1 MHTPLTPT
9 NWNGH
14 GHRRHSPAR
23 PDNKHAHSDPPP
35 HGFRAQLQ
43 NLLPRH
49 SLFHAHV
56 QIHQISSV
64 PLVHGEFAARWKF
77 RNVQSQTGLLTRV
90 KGKRRGSQKAQKD
103 EKRKCK
109 EIDEADSFGS
119 GEAAADHH
127 SSSSNSVSEEQ
138 NPNIP
143 SVVVSG
149 YISPTTSH
157 PKSPFQEL
165 LHATRSDFSRTSSS
179 ALSSSSNSQYG
190 SSAHLPQSLSIT
202 SITSNSASPTPSI
215 SAENYS
221 NARGMTPFYKLKD
234 HAVVWDHH
242 LDVVIKMDVDRESS
256 ELMPNEFKLVV
267 MQRVI
272 PGDPDAPRNP
282 RLGALYLDLSEYA
295 GVGKEV
301 TRTYLLRD
309 TKMNATVKLT
319 ILLEHVGGDT
329 NYIAPPLP
337 KGEIFNGVADLLD
350 DDVYLTRP
358 RALDLWG
365 PYHNQQELEMDL
377 LGGTSIPEL
386 QSAAAGKSRSK
397 SRTRPRSKSRSRHTR
412 IPSNEK
418 NSMIS
423 ADDLNS
429 EADFYVDA
437 EDDSDLEE
445 PRYEVPFDVSRLPL
459 AYGPKTTEMLIE
471 AIFNPVRVTHHDSRG
486 NPFTYY
492 VSPEEVMKEEARKI
506 ERSRDKDRT
515 VRAHYLGNESPSVYS
530 ADDNSSHSG
539 HTGSQ
544 ENSDVGRGRTGVRGW
559 WSKKKTA
566 VSSTPTGSSRP
577 GTPVPVR

>member
-9 NWNGH
+9 NLNGH
-14 GHRRHSPAR
+14 GYRRHSPAR
-23 PDNKHAHSDPPP
+23 PDIKHAHSDPPA
-35 HGFRAQLQ
+35 HGLRAQLQ

-77 RNVQSQTGLLTRV
+77 RGVQSQTGLLQRV
-90 KGKRRGSQKAQKD
+90 KAKRRGSQKGKGKEVD
-103 EKRKCK
+103 EG
-109 EIDEADSFGS
+109 DSFGS
-119 GEAAADHH
+119 GEAVADHH
-127 SSSSNSVSEEQ
+127 SSSSNSVPEEQ

-149 YISPTTSH
+149 YTSPTTVQ
-157 PKSPFQEL
+157 PKPPFQDL
-165 LHATRSDFSRTSSS
+165 LHSHRSDFTRTDS
-179 ALSSSSNSQYG
+179 ALSTSSNSQYG

-202 SITSNSASPTPSI
+202 SITSNNVPATPTSTVE
-215 SAENYS
+215 AYS
-221 NARGMTPFYKLKD
+221 NTRGMTPFYKLKD

-242 LDVVIKMDVDRESS
+242 LDVVIKMDVDRETS

-282 RLGALYLDLSEYA
+282 RVGALYLDLSEYA

-301 TRTYLLRD
+301 TRSYLLRD

-319 ILLEHVGGDT
+319 IYLEHVGGDA

-386 QSAAAGKSRSK
+386 RSAAAGKSRSK
-397 SRTRPRSKSRSRHTR
+397 SRTGARSKSRSKHTR
-412 IPSNEK
+412 IPSNGK
-418 NSMIS
+418 IS
-423 ADDLNS
+423 LLSTEDVNS
-429 EADFYVDA
+429 ETNFYVDA

-471 AIFNPVRVTHHDSRG
+471 AIFNPVRVTHHDSKR

-492 VSPEEVMKEEARKI
+492 VSPEEIRKEEEERKL
-506 ERSRDKDRT
+506 ERMRDKDGT
-515 VRAHYLGNESPSVYS
+515 LRARHMGNESPSLYS
-530 ADDNSSHSG
+530 ADDTSSHSG

-544 ENSDVGRGRTGVRGW
+544 ENSDIGRGRSGVRGW
-559 WSKKKTA
+559 WSRKTKTA

>member
-9 NWNGH
+9 NLNGH
-14 GHRRHSPAR
+14 GYRRHSPAR
-23 PDNKHAHSDPPP
+23 PDNKHVHSDPPS
-35 HGFRAQLQ
+35 HGLRAQLQ

-77 RNVQSQTGLLTRV
+77 RGVQSQTGLLQRV
-90 KGKRRGSQKAQKD
+90 KAKRRGSQKGKGKEVD
-103 EKRKCK
+103 EG
-109 EIDEADSFGS
+109 DSFGS
-119 GEAAADHH
+119 GEAVADHH
-127 SSSSNSVSEEQ
+127 SSSSNSVTEEQ

-149 YISPTTSH
+149 YTSPTTVQ
-157 PKSPFQEL
+157 PKSPFQDL
-165 LHATRSDFSRTSSS
+165 LHPHRSDFTRTDS
-179 ALSSSSNSQYG
+179 AVSTSSNSQYG
-190 SSAHLPQSLSIT
+190 SYAHLPQSLSIT
-202 SITSNSASPTPSI
+202 SITSSNVPATPTSTVE
-215 SAENYS
+215 AYS
-221 NARGMTPFYKLKD
+221 NTRGMTPFYKLKD

-242 LDVVIKMDVDRESS
+242 LDVVIKMDVDRETS

-272 PGDPDAPRNP
+272 PGDLDAPRNP
-282 RLGALYLDLSEYA
+282 RVGALYLDLSEYA

-301 TRTYLLRD
+301 TRSYLLRD

-319 ILLEHVGGDT
+319 IYLEHVGGDT

-397 SRTRPRSKSRSRHTR
+397 SRTGARSKSRSKHTR
-412 IPSNEK
+412 IPSNGK
-418 NSMIS
+418 IS
-423 ADDLNS
+423 LLSAEDGNS
-429 EADFYVDA
+429 ETNFYVDA

-471 AIFNPVRVTHHDSRG
+471 AIFNPVRVTHHDSKG

-492 VSPEEVMKEEARKI
+492 VSPEEIRKEEEERKL
-506 ERSRDKDRT
+506 ERMRDKNGT
-515 VRAHYLGNESPSVYS
+515 VRARHLGNESPSLYS
-530 ADDNSSHSG
+530 ADDTSSHSG

-544 ENSDVGRGRTGVRGW
+544 ENSDFGRGRSGVRGW
-559 WSKKKTA
+559 WLRKTKTA